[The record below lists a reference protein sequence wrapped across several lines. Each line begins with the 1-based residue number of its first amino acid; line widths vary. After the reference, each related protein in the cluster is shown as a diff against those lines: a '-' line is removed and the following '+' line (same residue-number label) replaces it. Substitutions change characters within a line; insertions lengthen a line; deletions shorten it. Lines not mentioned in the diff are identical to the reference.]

1 MIKQGEDGDNLYVVD
16 QGSLKCFKKFSKDD
30 KEPKYLKTYQPG
42 ESFGELALLYNA
54 PRAASIQAETVSVCF
69 ALDRECFN
77 HIVKDAAV
85 RKREKYEEFLVKVD
99 LLQTMDP
106 YERIKIADALKPE
119 VFKAG
124 ELIMKQVFFFCIF
137 LGLLFFLL
145 FFVFFV
151 IFCFY
156 IKIIMHREKPET
168 SFISSKKVNAFAW
181 KWWKQVADSLWGT
194 FFVIFPLG
202 EKEKEVMNYKAGDYF
217 GELALLKDEPRAAS
231 IKAKVKIIFFYW
243 KILFFLS
250 FYQFF

>member
-1 MIKQGEDGDNLYVVD
+1 MGKKHLSDSDHDSDEQEDEYQEPVQIQKKDQKVGRISVSAEVYGKFNKKENFKPKVVPKTQAQKEKIAMRLNQAFMFSNLDDKEKEIVINAMEEVKFKANEWVIKQGEDGDNLYVVD
-16 QGSLKCFKKFSKDD
+16 QGTLKCFKKFSKDD

-54 PRAASIQAETVSVCF
+54 PRAASIQAETASVCF

-124 ELIMKQVFFFCIF
+124 DLIMKQGETGDKFYF
-137 LGLLFFLL
+137 L
-145 FFVFFV
+145 
-151 IFCFY
+151 
-156 IKIIMHREKPET
+156 EE
-168 SFISSKKVNAFAW
+168 
-181 KWWKQVADSLWGT
+181 
-194 FFVIFPLG
+194 G
-202 EKEKEVMNYKAGDYF
+202 ECV
-217 GELALLKDEPRAAS
+217 
-231 IKAKVKIIFFYW
+231 
-243 KILFFLS
+243 
-250 FYQFF
+250 